1 MLLAKL
7 AKVTEHEMP
16 FEVQYRD
23 FLPLDPHPEGDVPEH
38 KLIILPPVA
47 KRLNCYNNLRM

>member
-23 FLPLDPHPEGDVPEH
+23 LLPLDPHPEGAVLEQQ
-38 KLIILPPVA
+38 LIILPPVE
-47 KRLNCYNNLRM
+47 KR